1 MQLNHLDSDT
11 LSHMFGR
18 LDPLVLVVDVNGV
31 ILDRHICSNERVPLD
46 LLDARSLQS
55 VLSTA
60 VCSEW
65 LRMIRVAASQLR
77 VACAIA
83 ILDGRGHETVCA
95 PHAVVRDGVWSP
107 AALVSL
113 LPTALCN
120 GAYGLQPGATRTL
133 LKAHEWGPLEP
144 LSRCQLDTLR
154 NVTLGLGNEEIA
166 RKICRTKRAVEW
178 HIRFLNQ
185 QLGVSGRERL
195 ARIGRDAGLDCFTGC
210 EWDALLK
217 TRPARRSG
225 VDPIDDAVAQSSQP
239 LEAS

>member
-11 LSHMFGR
+11 LAHMFGR
-18 LDPLVLVVDVNGV
+18 LDPLVLVVDVHGL
-31 ILDRHICSNERVPLD
+31 ILDRHVCSNDRVPLD
-46 LLDARSLQS
+46 LLDARSLRS

-60 VCSEW
+60 VCNEW
-65 LRMIRVAASQLR
+65 LRVIRGTVNDGR
-77 VACAIA
+77 VFCTVA
-83 ILDGRGHETVCA
+83 ILDGRGHEAVCT
-95 PHAVVRDGVWSP
+95 PHAILLDGARSP
-107 AALVSL
+107 VALLSL

-120 GAYGLQPGATRTL
+120 GAYGLPPEATRTL
-133 LKAHEWGPLEP
+133 LRAHEWGPLEP

-185 QLGVSGRERL
+185 QLCVSGRERL
-195 ARIGRDAGLDCFTGC
+195 AMIGRDAGLDCFTGC

-225 VDPIDDAVAQSSQP
+225 AELVNDAPAQP
-239 LEAS
+239 AAAA